1 MAAPGS
7 ERRHRESRRRTAR
20 CRPKSSNGLLSPEPW
35 AAGRRRYGGLT
46 LGLGLARSLVE
57 LHGGTFSVQRTDR
70 GAALFEVTLPRG

>member
-1 MAAPGS
+1 MVAPNS
-7 ERRHRESRRRTAR
+7 ALRAEELAR
-20 CRPKSSNGLLSPEPW
+20 LLSPEPW

-46 LGLGLARSLVE
+46 LGLGLARSLIE